1 MLKIKK
7 YVKQI
12 FFLGCDEMLANLTKE
27 KNWLNDR
34 NCAKQEMVA
43 DSNQMTE
50 IVEPY
55 DPEKEAAW
63 KGTLLNNIFLI

>member
-1 MLKIKK
+1 
-7 YVKQI
+7 
-12 FFLGCDEMLANLTKE
+12 MLANLNKE
-27 KNWLNDR
+27 KNWLSDR
-34 NCAKQEMVA
+34 CCAKQEIVT

-63 KGTLLNNIFLI
+63 RGILLYNIFLI